1 MLMSDRK
8 KKREKEEE
16 IWGDSVLL
24 QKAVSSNLTN
34 NQPLSFSEIWRD
46 MDVIIFF

>member
-8 KKREKEEE
+8 KREREEKE
-16 IWGDSVLL
+16 ISGDSVLL
-24 QKAVSSNLTN
+24 HKAVSSNLTSI
-34 NQPLSFSEIWRD
+34 QPLSFSEIWRD